1 MAEEG
6 LEDMSGHFLQ
16 RQKPWLTDGQ
26 TWDMERGGREV
37 RSRTN
42 YILGTDHLLL
52 QNVTVRYARPNT
64 DHYLVLGCLH
74 IAAPDAH
81 SLYLWKHTGFPS
93 RPPKTPYGVDRL
105 FYEL

>member
-16 RQKPWLTDGQ
+16 RQKPWLTAGQ

-42 YILGTDHLLL
+42 YILGTDSCLL
-52 QNVTVRYARPNT
+52 QNVAVRDTRNNT
-64 DHYLVLGCLH
+64 DHYTVLGCLCGS
-74 IAAPDAH
+74 APAAH
-81 SLYLWKHTGFPS
+81 S
-93 RPPKTPYGVDRL
+93 R
-105 FYEL
+105 